1 MNSVALCLS
10 TKLKSIRMTL
20 NIWREMDGRTQTHH
34 NDYYEYMVNRE
45 ELKWKSKPKWN

>member
-20 NIWREMDGRTQTHH
+20 NIWREMDERTQTMIIM
-34 NDYYEYMVNRE
+34 NIWWTEGN
-45 ELKWKSKPKWN
+45 